1 MKRRLAILSTH
12 PIQYNAPLFRLIS
25 EQAYWEAH
33 VFFSRTSKQ
42 VSYDPDFQRE
52 VVWDTPLTEGYAHS
66 HVDATTSAGKRALKE
81 SIEAFQPNALLV
93 YGWNFP
99 GHLHV
104 MRKLHGE
111 IPIWFRGDSHM
122 IDPIPFWKRGLR
134 RCFLTWVYR
143 HVDHCF
149 PVGSNNSDYFRWCG
163 VHPSRLS
170 TAYHAIDHD
179 WFEMDQ
185 QSKIDL
191 TQSWRRQLG
200 IPNSAKIILF
210 AGKLEPKKAPKL
222 LIQAWQKLSDID
234 THLIIAGSGILKDSL
249 EQEFRSVSG
258 LHFVG
263 FQNQSTMPILFH
275 MADVFCLPSSGPGE
289 TWGLAVNEALS
300 CGTPCVV
307 SDNVGCAQDILTSTS
322 LGAVFESGNLQHLCE
337 ALQSQLQTPPPNAEL
352 LATHRAQFSFDSF
365 IQQIAKQW
373 NSICL

>member
-1 MKRRLAILSTH
+1 MKRLAILSTH
-12 PIQYNAPLFRLIS
+12 PIQYNAPLFRRMA
-25 EQAYWEAH
+25 EQADWNVH

-66 HVDATTSAGKRALKE
+66 YVDATAPSGKKALKQ
-81 SIEAFQPNALLV
+81 SIEAFQPDALLV

-104 MRKLHGE
+104 MRKLHGK
-111 IPIWFRGDSHM
+111 IPIWFRGDSHL
-122 IDPIPFWKRGLR
+122 IDPMPFWKRRLR
-134 RCFLTWVYR
+134 KCFLTWVYR

-163 VHPSRLS
+163 VNPSRLS
-170 TAYHAIDHD
+170 TAYHAIDHT
-179 WFEMDQ
+179 WFEMDNP
-185 QSKIDL
+185 SRIDL
-191 TQSWRRQLG
+191 TQSWRHQLG
-200 IPNSAKIILF
+200 IPHSAKIILF

-222 LIQAWQKLSDID
+222 LIQAWQKLSDLD

-249 EQEFRSVSG
+249 EQEFKSFSR

-263 FQNQSTMPILFH
+263 FQNQSTMPILYH

-307 SDNVGCAQDILTSTS
+307 SDKVGCARDMLTSTS
-322 LGAVFESGNLQHLCE
+322 LGTIFDSNNLESLCE
-337 ALQSQLQTPPPNAEL
+337 VLRSQLQTPPPNAEL
-352 LATHRAQFSFDSF
+352 LATHRAQFSFDAF
-365 IQQIAKQW
+365 TQQITKQW
-373 NSICL
+373 NAICL